1 MWLQRL
7 SLVVYVVF
15 CMWLGIV
22 MVLLPWSEL
31 WSSNALLARWP
42 AFHPFL
48 HHGFVRGA
56 ISGLG
61 FLDVWLGISEAIHYR
76 DRR

>member
-1 MWLQRL
+1 MII
-7 SLVVYVVF
+7 YVVF

-22 MVLLPWSEL
+22 MVMLPWSEL
-31 WSSNALLARWP
+31 WSNNALIVRWP
-42 AFHPFL
+42 ALRPL
-48 HHGFVRGA
+48 LQHGFVRGA

-61 FLDVWLGISEAIHYR
+61 FLDLWLGISEAVHYR